1 MLVGMDAHRDLS
13 ASSHSS
19 YTPTPLNEV
28 AQLSS
33 APLCTSGALLTLS
46 RSGLTPAAFRPPPSS
61 QLLYS
66 LYRKKT
72 TQTTAISL
80 FLIGKH
86 SLGTSAVMMIRQRS
100 ALKWEKQNASLHNG
114 QKTRKRAYALQ
125 QQACFYLASL
135 S

>member
-1 MLVGMDAHRDLS
+1 MDAHRDLS

-46 RSGLTPAAFRPPPSS
+46 RSGLTPAAFHPPPSS

-66 LYRKKT
+66 LYRKK
-72 TQTTAISL
+72 QP
-80 FLIGKH
+80 
-86 SLGTSAVMMIRQRS
+86 R
-100 ALKWEKQNASLHNG
+100 
-114 QKTRKRAYALQ
+114 Q
-125 QQACFYLASL
+125 QQYLFSL
-135 S
+135 LVNILWAHLL

>member
-1 MLVGMDAHRDLS
+1 MDAHRDLS

-28 AQLSS
+28 ARLSS

-66 LYRKKT
+66 LYRKK
-72 TQTTAISL
+72 QP
-80 FLIGKH
+80 
-86 SLGTSAVMMIRQRS
+86 R
-100 ALKWEKQNASLHNG
+100 
-114 QKTRKRAYALQ
+114 Q
-125 QQACFYLASL
+125 QQYLFSL
-135 S
+135 LVNILWAHLL